1 MIPFNYPNDPVEG
14 FEHLEL
20 GFPWIVVESAEK
32 LNEELKETDIVLE
45 FGSGGS
51 TIFFAERCKLVK
63 SVETS
68 KEWYD
73 EVLHKI
79 VSKGIA
85 NVPYK
90 LFEKEEEINGYAAMG
105 IHKEVSVISV
115 DTQGGYNRS
124 AILNAF
130 LENGVSENLRM
141 IVLDNYGHEG
151 LFPDHYDKENFMGDD
166 WEVFT
171 YNHERWAGFGTRIY
185 IKKQKV

>member
-1 MIPFNYPNDPVEG
+1 MIPLNYPNDPVEG

-32 LNEELKETDIVLE
+32 LNEVIKSNDIVIE
-45 FGSGGS
+45 MGMGGS
-51 TIFFAERCKLVK
+51 TIFFAERCLHIT

-68 KEWYD
+68 ESWYKSV
-73 EVLHKI
+73 ESR
-79 VSKGIA
+79 VSEKGLT
-85 NVPYK
+85 NVQHLYIPTQEQMENW
-90 LFEKEEEINGYAAMG
+90 LRLSDLS
-105 IHKEVSVISV
+105 SVNIFSV
-115 DTQGGYNRS
+115 DTQGGYSRS
-124 AILNAF
+124 GILNAF
-130 LENGVSENLRM
+130 LEKGVSENLRI

-185 IKKQKV
+185 IKK